1 MKFDSYQR
9 FIRSDLYKTCLAAE
23 QQKRPLPYPGHQ
35 LDPNLRISIEIHDKS
50 NATSATSMKLKK
62 SLSNAEDRRRKS
74 LLPWHRKTRCKSKD
88 RNEEYLRNEAIKN
101 TATGI
106 TSSHLT
112 ANMNQS
118 QNDIHSSRSSL
129 SSFDAVIS
137 SRPNGAISPV
147 FSGEDSP
154 PRSSLC
160 RVILTDGA
168 TTIVQTRYHESL
180 RTLVDR
186 LLEKRG
192 IVYEAYEGFIAGTN
206 KPIDLNMQS
215 TSVAGKLI
223 IFDKM
228 TTNFY
233 HKLIEF
239 NKSFNGVIKLVN
251 LYICFFFQGKEV
263 LIEQR
268 VVFKLDLPNKK
279 IISVKS
285 KPCKLL
291 SEVLKPILQK
301 YNYHLESV
309 TVSQ

>member
-9 FIRSDLYKTCLAAE
+9 FIRSDLYKNCLTAE
-23 QQKRPLPYPGHQ
+23 SEKQSLPYPANQ
-35 LDPNLRISIEIHDKS
+35 LDPSLRICNSTNEKS
-50 NATSATSMKLKK
+50 TTPLSTSKLKK

-88 RNEEYLRNEAIKN
+88 RHEEFLQSNSC
-101 TATGI
+101 
-106 TSSHLT
+106 SSLKKSSNGLMV
-112 ANMNQS
+112 NMTTNQS
-118 QNDIHSSRSSL
+118 QSDIHSSRSSL

-137 SRPNGAISPV
+137 SRNGGAISPI
-147 FSGEDSP
+147 GDDSP

-168 TTIVQTRYHESL
+168 TTIVQTRHHESIKD
-180 RTLVDR
+180 LVDR

-192 IVYEAYEGFIAGTN
+192 IFYHAYEGFVAGTN
-206 KPIDLNMQS
+206 KPIDLSMSS
-215 TSVAGKLI
+215 TTLA
-223 IFDKM
+223 
-228 TTNFY
+228 
-233 HKLIEF
+233 
-239 NKSFNGVIKLVN
+239 
-251 LYICFFFQGKEV
+251 GKEV

-291 SEVLKPILQK
+291 GDVLKPILQK
-301 YNYHLESV
+301 YNYQFKFV
-309 TVSQ
+309 TVSIQ

>member
-1 MKFDSYQR
+1 MTFFPYCHTQAQKQIFNLMKFDSYQR

-223 IFDKM
+223 IFGKM
-228 TTNFY
+228 TTG
-233 HKLIEF
+233 L
-239 NKSFNGVIKLVN
+239 
-251 LYICFFFQGKEV
+251 CQ
-263 LIEQR
+263 
-268 VVFKLDLPNKK
+268 
-279 IISVKS
+279 
-285 KPCKLL
+285 
-291 SEVLKPILQK
+291 
-301 YNYHLESV
+301 
-309 TVSQ
+309 

>member
-9 FIRSDLYKTCLAAE
+9 FIRSDLYKSCLAAE
-23 QQKRPLPYPGHQ
+23 QQRQALPYPGHQ
-35 LDPNLRISIEIHDKS
+35 LDPKLRITVDTYERAPVPPPSS
-50 NATSATSMKLKK
+50 STSTSTKLKK

-88 RNEEYLRNEAIKN
+88 RNEENQQNESHKHSHETGSHA
-101 TATGI
+101 TAAAAAAAA
-106 TSSHLT
+106 SH
-112 ANMNQS
+112 MNQS

-137 SRPNGAISPV
+137 SRANGTMSPD
-147 FSGEDSP
+147 EDSP

-160 RVILTDGA
+160 RIILSDGA
-168 TTIVQTRYHESL
+168 TTIVQTRYHESI

-192 IVYEAYEGFIAGTN
+192 IFYEAYEGFVAGTN
-206 KPIDLNMQS
+206 KPIDLNVAS
-215 TSVAGKLI
+215 TSVA
-223 IFDKM
+223 
-228 TTNFY
+228 
-233 HKLIEF
+233 
-239 NKSFNGVIKLVN
+239 
-251 LYICFFFQGKEV
+251 GKEV

-285 KPCKLL
+285 KPSKLL
-291 SEVLKPILQK
+291 SEVLRPILQK
-301 YNYHLESV
+301 YNYQLESV
-309 TVSQ
+309 TVS

>member
-23 QQKRPLPYPGHQ
+23 QKNQPLPYPGNQ
-35 LDPNLRISIEIHDKS
+35 LDPCLR
-50 NATSATSMKLKK
+50 TSMEVCEKSGSASTSSKLKK

-88 RNEEYLRNEAIKN
+88 RNEEFLQNESNK
-101 TATGI
+101 TAT
-106 TSSHLT
+106 TTNQHLHP
-112 ANMNQS
+112 NVHQS
-118 QNDIHSSRSSL
+118 QNDVHSSRSSL

-137 SRPNGAISPV
+137 SRANGSISPIG
-147 FSGEDSP
+147 SGDDSP

-160 RVILTDGA
+160 RVILSDGA
-168 TTIVQTRYHESL
+168 TTIVQTRHHETI
-180 RTLVDR
+180 RTLIDR

-192 IVYEAYEGFIAGTN
+192 ISYEAYEGFIAGTN
-206 KPIDLNMQS
+206 KPIDLNVVS
-215 TSVAGKLI
+215 TSVAGKEI
-223 IFDKM
+223 
-228 TTNFY
+228 
-233 HKLIEF
+233 
-239 NKSFNGVIKLVN
+239 
-251 LYICFFFQGKEV
+251 

-285 KPCKLL
+285 KPCKMM

-301 YNYHLESV
+301 YNYHLDMV
-309 TVSQ
+309 TVCQLI

>member
-9 FIRSDLYKTCLAAE
+9 FTRSDLYKSCVTAE
-23 QQKRPLPYPGHQ
+23 AEKQPLPYPANT
-35 LDPNLRISIEIHDKS
+35 LDPSLRTTTITNAKS
-50 NATSATSMKLKK
+50 PAANAVSKLKK

-88 RNEEYLRNEAIKN
+88 RHEEFLPSNSCNSLKKSFTMLASH
-101 TATGI
+101 
-106 TSSHLT
+106 TSHTHQSH
-112 ANMNQS
+112 
-118 QNDIHSSRSSL
+118 NDIHSSRSSL

-137 SRPNGAISPV
+137 SRNGTISPNA
-147 FSGEDSP
+147 SGDDSP

-168 TTIVQTRYHESL
+168 TTIAQTRHHENI
-180 RTLVDR
+180 RDLVDR

-192 IVYEAYEGFIAGTN
+192 IFYNAYDGFVSGTN
-206 KPIDLNMQS
+206 KAIDLSMAS
-215 TSVAGKLI
+215 TTLA
-223 IFDKM
+223 
-228 TTNFY
+228 
-233 HKLIEF
+233 
-239 NKSFNGVIKLVN
+239 
-251 LYICFFFQGKEV
+251 GKEV

-301 YNYHLESV
+301 YNYQLDSV
-309 TVSQ
+309 TVSNVFCYISAYCNCGVVFRIHSKLIRFYSIIRFI

>member
-1 MKFDSYQR
+1 MSPKNPISTLLTSILCSQAQKQIFNLMKFDSYQR
-9 FIRSDLYKTCLAAE
+9 FIRSDLYKTCLSAE
-23 QQKRPLPYPGHQ
+23 QQKHPLPYPGHQ
-35 LDPNLRISIEIHDKS
+35 LDPNLRTTIEIEKS
-50 NATSATSMKLKK
+50 SVTSKLKK

-88 RNEEYLRNEAIKN
+88 RHEEQNEKSA
-101 TATGI
+101 APGH
-106 TSSHLT
+106 SSHL
-112 ANMNQS
+112 NVNHS

-129 SSFDAVIS
+129 SSFDAVMS
-137 SRPNGAISPV
+137 SRVNGAVSPV
-147 FSGEDSP
+147 GSDDSP

-168 TTIVQTRYHESL
+168 TTIVQTRHHESI

-192 IVYEAYEGFIAGTN
+192 ISYEAYEGFIAGTN
-206 KPIDLNMQS
+206 KPIDLNVVS
-215 TSVAGKLI
+215 TSVA
-223 IFDKM
+223 
-228 TTNFY
+228 
-233 HKLIEF
+233 
-239 NKSFNGVIKLVN
+239 
-251 LYICFFFQGKEV
+251 GKEV

-285 KPCKLL
+285 KPCKIL

-301 YNYHLESV
+301 YNYQLEMV
-309 TVSQ
+309 TVSFEQCFE

>member
-23 QQKRPLPYPGHQ
+23 QQKQPLPYPGNQ
-35 LDPNLRISIEIHDKS
+35 LDPNLRTSIEMYDKS
-50 NATSATSMKLKK
+50 TTVTSSKLKK

-88 RNEEYLRNEAIKN
+88 RSNEELLRNESLKSSTTN
-101 TATGI
+101 
-106 TSSHLT
+106 SHLII
-112 ANMNQS
+112 NINQS

-137 SRPNGAISPV
+137 SRANGAVSPV
-147 FSGEDSP
+147 GSSEDSP

-160 RVILTDGA
+160 RVILSDGA
-168 TTIVQTRYHESL
+168 TTIIQTRHHESI
-180 RTLVDR
+180 RTLIDR

-192 IVYEAYEGFIAGTN
+192 ICYEAYEGFVAGTN
-206 KPIDLNMQS
+206 KPIDLNITS
-215 TSVAGKLI
+215 TEVA
-223 IFDKM
+223 
-228 TTNFY
+228 
-233 HKLIEF
+233 
-239 NKSFNGVIKLVN
+239 
-251 LYICFFFQGKEV
+251 GKEV

-285 KPCKLL
+285 KPCKMM

-301 YNYHLESV
+301 YNYQLDMV
-309 TVSQ
+309 TVS